1 MFSFLF
7 SPVLL
12 HTVHSLLT
20 REESEID
27 SPPANRRDP
36 WMEDGWERSPR
47 REQAVTFF
55 SLSLCLP
62 PSGIPLAASAAANDA
77 VFAMAFG
84 VKEPENPSDWEASER
99 FVVIAD
105 VNASLKVPPTRY
117 FGQVRVC
124 GVSRC
129 HEQTIHRLLK
139 KKNTHIKRLH
149 RAGEHNLQRRGG
161 FFFPQAIWLVSGAGD
176 AGTGSPRLLN
186 ASWGRWHRSPW
197 KRQLYEDKQYQ

>member
-1 MFSFLF
+1 
-7 SPVLL
+7 
-12 HTVHSLLT
+12 
-20 REESEID
+20 
-27 SPPANRRDP
+27 
-36 WMEDGWERSPR
+36 MEDGWERSPR
-47 REQAVTFF
+47 REQAGTFF
-55 SLSLCLP
+55 SVSLCLP
-62 PSGIPLAASAAANDA
+62 PSDISLAASTAANDA

-84 VKEPENPSDWEASER
+84 VKAPRSSSEWEASER

-105 VNASLKVPPTRY
+105 LNASLKVPPTRY

-124 GVSRC
+124 AVSRC

-139 KKNTHIKRLH
+139 KKDIQRLH
-149 RAGEHNLQRRGG
+149 RAGEHNLQRREG
-161 FFFPQAIWLVSGAGD
+161 FFSQAIWLVSGAGD